1 MERLYR
7 DNRLNHI
14 HEGTWGIQGLDI
26 LGRKVQMHNGAAVAI
41 LREEIQGTI
50 DSAAGH
56 PSLQEHTV
64 ALEAALTQME
74 ATVQTVATCSEMEG
88 VLPAKDTHSS
98 EVRIPW

>member
-1 MERLYR
+1 
-7 DNRLNHI
+7 
-14 HEGTWGIQGLDI
+14 
-26 LGRKVQMHNGAAVAI
+26 MHNGAAVAI

-74 ATVQTVATCSEMEG
+74 ATVQTVATCSDRSLALANATIFLDAAGHIVIAWMWLKQAVAALNGLAYGNPEIEIFIR
-88 VLPAKDTHSS
+88 AS
-98 EVRIPW
+98 